1 MIFLEYDI
9 YLENMM
15 ILFPKKTI
23 ILLLVLIA
31 LQAGA
36 GFSQETGSGDKAEK
50 PSLAI
55 IPVFSKDVPIYIPK
69 VVDKLVDAKIE
80 KINTYQV
87 LPKEDLEK
95 FFGDNGIEL
104 KSLPKIEDIDTYADQ
119 LNVDQIL
126 FGKVVPEG
134 TGYKLETRVYD
145 TKKKEFLITDS
156 ESAPNLKGLDGAVEG
171 LARNIVQTIFPPEV
185 VTEVEKTLDTEK
197 ETKKEAQVKENINTF
212 ADLVEKDPEKALELF
227 DEPARTALEDKVK
240 EQVVQGEI
248 QNLFEEEKAAKARE
262 KKRKWQ
268 HWTAFSLKTLDQ
280 LGNLF
285 GSLAEY
291 ERINSLIL
299 WNKYMNNQFIDDPYS
314 KYKQSNLDFGGFL
327 AQKYVFSGLGNIG
340 IGVGL
345 NYMLDDAFSFTPAAK
360 YIFSISYGLN
370 TLGNAVSALTNQLS
384 FISLRK
390 YLEYANATADFTG
403 KYNAYRDSLVFPT
416 IARYTTYGFWGI
428 GYTGMV
434 VAVLL
439 PGERSPMIVSEKA
452 RRLLSWGSGLAGLG
466 NITAGLALNY
476 RGKAE
481 ESWITDNS
489 PTGTIGD
496 SLTKGYSLTADIL
509 SYTAYGL
516 LVGGTV
522 LSVAGLLSPAEGAGS
537 KVQGN
542 TKESNLSFR
551 VVPAGNETSLVVQ
564 LRLE

>member
-1 MIFLEYDI
+1 
-9 YLENMM
+9 MM
-15 ILFPKKTI
+15 ILFPKKII
-23 ILLLVLIA
+23 ILLLVLII

-87 LPKEDLEK
+87 LPKEDLQK
-95 FFGDNGIEL
+95 FLGENGIEL
-104 KSLPKIEDIDTYADQ
+104 KSLPRIEDIDKYAAQ

-145 TKKKEFLITDS
+145 TKEKKFLITDS
-156 ESAPNLKGLDGAVEG
+156 EIAPNLKGLDGAVEG
-171 LARNIVQTIFPPEV
+171 LARKIVQTQFPPEV
-185 VTEVEKTLDTEK
+185 VTEVQKTLDTEK
-197 ETKKEAQVKENINTF
+197 ETKKEAQVKENIDTF
-212 ADLVEKDPEKALELF
+212 ADLVKKDPEKALELF

-240 EQVVQGEI
+240 EKVVEGEI

-262 KKRKWQ
+262 QKRKWQ
-268 HWTAFSLKTLDQ
+268 HWTVFSLVTLDQ
-280 LGNLF
+280 FGNLS

-291 ERINSLIL
+291 DRINSLIY
-299 WNKYMNNQFIDDPYS
+299 WNKYMNNQFQDDPYRQ
-314 KYKQSNLDFGGFL
+314 YRQSTMDFSGSL
-327 AQKYVFSGLGNIG
+327 SMTYVFSGLGNIG
-340 IGVGL
+340 IGVGIHS
-345 NYMLDDAFSFTPAAK
+345 MLDDAYSFSPAGKYLFTL
-360 YIFSISYGLN
+360 FYGMN
-370 TLGNAVSALTNQLS
+370 TLGDAFSALTDQLS
-384 FISLRK
+384 FISLRR
-390 YLEYANATADFTG
+390 YLEYAQATSDFTA
-403 KYNAYRDSLVFPT
+403 KYTSYRESLLLPA
-416 IARYTTYGFWGI
+416 ISRYTAYGLWSI
-428 GYTGMV
+428 GYAGMIT
-434 VAVLL
+434 AALL
-439 PGERSPMIVSEKA
+439 PGEHSPMIVSKKA
-452 RRLLSWGSGLAGLG
+452 RNLLSWGSTLAGLG
-466 NITAGLALNY
+466 TIASGLALNY

-496 SLTKGYSLTADIL
+496 SLTKRYSVTADIL

-522 LSVAGLLSPAEGAGS
+522 LSVAGLLSPAEGAGGNG
-537 KVQGN
+537 QDN

-551 VVPAGNETSLVVQ
+551 VVPAGNETSLVVN